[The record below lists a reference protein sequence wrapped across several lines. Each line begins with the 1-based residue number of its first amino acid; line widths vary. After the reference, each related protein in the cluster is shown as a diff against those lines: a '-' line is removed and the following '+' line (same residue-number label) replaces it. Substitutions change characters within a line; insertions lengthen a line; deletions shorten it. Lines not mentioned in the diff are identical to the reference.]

1 MVMFEPPPMPPFPTT
16 PPADVRRDTALW
28 QLAQKAGSVG
38 MLAVSPSEMSGIW
51 TAAEIQHLPVR
62 D

>member
-1 MVMFEPPPMPPFPTT
+1 MSMFAPPPMPPFP
-16 PPADVRRDTALW
+16 PSPRARRDAALW

-38 MLAVSPSEMSGIW
+38 MLATSPSEMGEIW
-51 TAAEIQHLPVR
+51 TAAEIQHLPVL

>member
-1 MVMFEPPPMPPFPTT
+1 MSMFAPPPMPPFPTT
-16 PPADVRRDTALW
+16 PPADARRAAALW

-38 MLAVSPSEMSGIW
+38 MLATSPSEMGEIW
-51 TAAEIQHLPVR
+51 TAAEIQHLPVL

>member
-1 MVMFEPPPMPPFPTT
+1 MVMFEPPPMPPFPPT
-16 PPADVRRDTALW
+16 DVRRDTALW